1 MTAMT
6 PDEQL
11 LWDYIEQE
19 SNELILK
26 MTQQV
31 ENDGFNLGS
40 PEAHGAETVALKILS
55 AATVKMLAIIS
66 ERVGGVDLVKAYME
80 MVPLHVELIKVY
92 TFRALE
98 REIRR

>member
-1 MTAMT
+1 MAMT

-31 ENDGFNLGS
+31 ESDGFDLAS
-40 PEAHGAETVALKILS
+40 PESHASETIALKILS